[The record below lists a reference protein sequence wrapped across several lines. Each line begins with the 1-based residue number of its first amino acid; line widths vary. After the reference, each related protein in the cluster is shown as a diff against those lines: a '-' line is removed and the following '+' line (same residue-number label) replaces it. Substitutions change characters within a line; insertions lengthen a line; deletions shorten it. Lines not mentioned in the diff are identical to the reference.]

1 MMPPESK
8 PLAAEFICKGLADRL
23 TNYANCTIFACAE
36 ADIVERQVKP
46 LTVV

>member
-23 TNYANCTIFACAE
+23 TNYTNCTITACVE
-36 ADIVERQVKP
+36 ADIAERQEKP